1 MTYSLLWSDD
11 DILIVDKPAG
21 LLTIRDGYN
30 PDLPYL
36 SAILEKDFGR
46 IWVVHR
52 LDRETSG
59 VMIFARNAVAHQAL
73 NTQFQQ
79 HQIKKIYH
87 TIVIGMPEWEEI
99 SIALPLKID
108 GDRRHRTIVDHQSG
122 KPAQTE
128 AHVLK
133 RLGLFSLVAAFPAT
147 GYTHQ
152 IRAHLS
158 SLGFSILGDR
168 LYKSL
173 QPETQAM
180 REAQKVAEQL
190 PIHRLALH
198 AYQMTFTHP
207 VTAASMTVQAPY
219 PVDIQKTID
228 VLTNFR

>member
-128 AHVLK
+128 AHVLS
-133 RLGLFSLVAAFPAT
+133 RLGLFSLVAVFPAT

-158 SLGFSILGDR
+158 SLGFPILRDR

-173 QPETQAM
+173 QPETQAI
-180 REAQKVAEQL
+180 RDAQMVAEQL

-198 AYQMTFTHP
+198 AYQISFTHP
-207 VTAASMTVQAPY
+207 VTATPMTVQAPY

-228 VLTNFR
+228 VLTSLR